1 MKLTSRAFREGET
14 IPSKYT
20 CDGEGINP
28 PLEITDVPPGTVS
41 LVLIM
46 DDPDVPKFV
55 RADGMFDHWLI
66 FNLPPDLKTIPENA
80 ALNGT
85 LGKNTAGKNAYF
97 GPCPPDREHRYF
109 FKLYALKTK
118 LSLPQG
124 SSKADLEKAMKDHIL
139 DKTMLMGRY
148 EKIKR

>member
-1 MKLTSRAFREGET
+1 MKLTSRAFKEGEK

-20 CDGEGINP
+20 CDGENINP
-28 PLEITDVPPGTVS
+28 PLEVTDIPQGTIS

-55 RADGMFDHWLI
+55 RADGMFDHWI
-66 FNLPPDLKTIPENA
+66 VFNLPPDLKTIPENA
-80 ALNGT
+80 TLNAT
-85 LGKNTAGKNAYF
+85 LGKNTAGKDAYF

-118 LSLPQG
+118 LSLSQG
-124 SSKADLEKAMKDHIL
+124 ATKSAVETALKEHIL

-148 EKIKR
+148 ERVKR

>member
-1 MKLTSRAFREGET
+1 MKLTSRAFKEGEK

-20 CDGEGINP
+20 CDGENINP
-28 PLEITDVPPGTVS
+28 PLDITDIPQGTVS
-41 LVLIM
+41 LVFIM

-55 RADGMFDHWLI
+55 RADGMYDHWII

-80 ALNGT
+80 TLSGT
-85 LGKNTAGKNAYF
+85 LGKNTSGQDAYT

-109 FKLYALKTK
+109 FKLYALKTS

-124 SSKADLEKAMKDHIL
+124 ATKANVEKAMKDHII

-148 EKIKR
+148 ERTKR